1 LIPSH
6 RQRFNRSWSE
16 PQYQRFLRLLAGRC
30 GEATPYRHS
39 ETPVFLPAGLVD
51 KMARYGREMVDQLL
65 ADPQYEQASRDAI
78 PAPFR
83 VPNEAAEPLFVQA
96 DFGLDAAGEPKLVEI
111 QGFPSLYA
119 YQPVMSECYREAYG
133 LREGMAELAMLPGG
147 LSLPAYHCLLGEAI
161 LGGHDPENVI
171 LLEIDPAHQK
181 TRHDFVI
188 TEQLYGV
195 RAVDIATLRKQ
206 ANRLYYDRDG
216 TLTPVHRI
224 YNRTIVDELLRRQIP
239 LAFDFRDDL
248 DVEWAGH
255 PNWFFRLSKFS
266 LPYLKH
272 PAVPRTQWV
281 TQVEHPERWVL
292 KPLFGF
298 AGAGVIVG
306 PTAEQIAAVAAG
318 ESAGAAASDRRYILQ
333 ERVDFQP
340 VIATPFGPTKIEVRI
355 MYIGRQPVNTVIR
368 MGRGAQMGVDHNKGL
383 DWVGASAAFMDS
395 SV

>member
-1 LIPSH
+1 MIPSH
-6 RQRFNRSWSE
+6 RQWFNRSYSE
-16 PQYQRFLRLLAGRC
+16 AKYQRFLALLAGRF
-30 GEATPYRHS
+30 GEPTPFRHS
-39 ETPVFLPAGLVD
+39 ETPVFLPATLVG

-65 ADPQYEQASRDAI
+65 ADPQYQQASRDAV
-78 PAPFR
+78 PAQFC
-83 VPNEAAEPLFVQA
+83 VPDEAAEPLFVQA

-119 YQPVMSECYREAYG
+119 YQPVVAECYREAYG
-133 LREGMAELAMLPGG
+133 IDEVPAAGMDAGLATLPGG
-147 LSLPAYHCLLGEAI
+147 LSLPEYHRLLGEAI
-161 LGGHDPENVI
+161 LGGHDPRNVI
-171 LLEIDPAHQK
+171 LLEIDPSHQK
-181 TRHDFVI
+181 TRHDFLM
-188 TEQLYGV
+188 TERLFGV

-206 ANRLYYDRDG
+206 ADRLYYNRDG

-266 LPYLKH
+266 LPFLKH

-281 TQVEHPERWVL
+281 APVEHPERWVL

-306 PTAEQIAAVAAG
+306 PTAAQIAAVAEG
-318 ESAGAAASDRRYILQ
+318 EAPGDYVLQ

-355 MYIGRQPVNTVIR
+355 MYIGRQAVNTVIR
-368 MGRGAQMGVDHNKGL
+368 MGRGAQMGVDHNKGF
-383 DWVGASAAFMDS
+383 DWVGATAAFIDPS
-395 SV
+395 